1 MKKFFNPEF
10 INRLDEIVIFNNL
23 EFNNL
28 KEIAKIQLKNL
39 ENRLLKKN
47 LELKITDNA
56 IDQLV
61 QNSFDSM
68 YGARPLKRIIQ
79 KEIETKIANN
89 ILNNYYQNK
98 KEVCISILDTEI
110 FVD

>member
-1 MKKFFNPEF
+1 MNSK
-10 INRLDEIVIFNNL
+10 L
-23 EFNNL
+23 
-28 KEIAKIQLKNL
+28 
-39 ENRLLKKN
+39 
-47 LELKITDNA
+47 LKITDDA
-56 IDQLV
+56 IDKLV
-61 QNSFDSM
+61 QNSFDNM

-98 KEVCISILDTEI
+98 KEVYITIRDGEI